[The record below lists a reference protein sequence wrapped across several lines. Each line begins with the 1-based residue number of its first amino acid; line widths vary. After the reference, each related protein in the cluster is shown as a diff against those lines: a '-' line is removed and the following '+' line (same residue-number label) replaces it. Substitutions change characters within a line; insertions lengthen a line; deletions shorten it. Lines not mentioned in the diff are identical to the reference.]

1 MDIDTYLKAFLGLTI
16 VLGLILGLSYL
27 LKRMGFGDGLRST
40 LGRKR
45 RLATIEAV
53 MLDARHKAVLLRRD
67 DVEHLVLIG
76 PNTSQVIETDIPP
89 VPPAA
94 VTTTAPPNV
103 PSSDAPSRDAPAS
116 DAPASDATPAT
127 RFSQW
132 MKQ

>member
-1 MDIDTYLKAFLGLTI
+1 MDLVTYFKAFLGLAF

-27 LKRMGFGDGLRST
+27 LKRLGFGDGLRGP

-45 RLATIEAV
+45 RLATVEAV
-53 MLDARHKAVLLRRD
+53 MLDGRHKAILVRRD
-67 DVEHLVLIG
+67 DVEHLVLLG
-76 PNTSQVIETDIPP
+76 PNTSQVIETGIP

-94 VTTTAPPNV
+94 SGASGTPAEVAPTE
-103 PSSDAPSRDAPAS
+103 
-116 DAPASDATPAT
+116 ATPNEAGSAT